1 VRPTPNDALEP
12 TRVGNPP
19 LAAQL
24 QRQSS
29 LHDMRITHLL
39 CALSLFASA
48 GSVMADGIPR
58 VIRVEVSA
66 AGASAERVERDLTMP
81 MERALQAVP
90 GLASLAS
97 VSQEGLSVVELKF
110 NSGPGPQDELA
121 VTRVVSKALAQMLP
135 WASLQR
141 ISSAEPTLR

>member
-1 VRPTPNDALEP
+1 
-12 TRVGNPP
+12 
-19 LAAQL
+19 
-24 QRQSS
+24 
-29 LHDMRITHLL
+29 MRINHLL
-39 CALSLFASA
+39 CAFSLLASA

-66 AGASAERVERDLTMP
+66 AGASAERVERDLTLP

-90 GLASLAS
+90 GLASLVT
-97 VSQEGLSVVELKF
+97 VSQEGLSVIELKF

-121 VTRVVSKALAQMLP
+121 VTRAVSQALAPLRS
-135 WASLQR
+135 WASVQR

>member
-1 VRPTPNDALEP
+1 
-12 TRVGNPP
+12 
-19 LAAQL
+19 
-24 QRQSS
+24 
-29 LHDMRITHLL
+29 MRITHLL